1 MLIKKADVKRHLAAR
16 RARHLQLLT
25 PSPSWL
31 GSVSSPSE
39 PMQANAHGSTLEPIR
54 LVPRISIPP
63 VVQSAPPAVQSV
75 SPSAVPAH
83 SHGTKTVFKPSEW
96 WSLLH
101 SS

>member
-31 GSVSSPSE
+31 GSE